1 VTTKPTRNPVS
12 IRSPNPAARLR
23 LFCFPYAGGGSATYR
38 EWTNWLP
45 ADIEV
50 ATVQLPGREWR
61 IQEDPLEDMRALAGD
76 AFENIRNHLD
86 KPYALLGASMGG
98 LLIFELARKLRDAG
112 DSQPV
117 CLLPFACGAPH
128 TPETELFHD
137 LPDEELI
144 DEIRNFGVMT
154 DAVADHQELVDLVLP
169 VLRADCV
176 AHETYE
182 YTEAKSFDF
191 PIWVYGGMGDDTMN
205 RERLDAWAVHTT
217 GDSGVHMINGGHLFV
232 DDRSELLMQSLV
244 RRLYKSLELVG

>member
-1 VTTKPTRNPVS
+1 M
-12 IRSPNPAARLR
+12 R

-38 EWTNWLP
+38 EWGKWLP

-61 IQEDPLEDMRALAGD
+61 IQEDPLDDMRKMAAD
-76 AFENIRNHLD
+76 AFGNIRGYLE
-86 KPYALLGASMGG
+86 KPYALLGTSMGG
-98 LLIFELARKLRDAG
+98 LLIFELARKLREAG
-112 DSQPV
+112 DPLPV

-128 TPETELFHD
+128 TPETELFHK

-182 YTEAKSFDF
+182 YSEEPSFDF
-191 PIWVYGGMGDDTMN
+191 PIWVYGGMGDDTME
-205 RERLDAWAVHTT
+205 RARLDAWAAHTA
-217 GDSGVHMINGGHLFV
+217 GESSVHMINGGHLFV
-232 DDRSELLMQSLV
+232 DDRPELLMQSLV
-244 RRLYKSLELVG
+244 RRLYKSLEFAG